1 MTSLPLPLRRWE
13 PELAAF
19 PTDIALALAPVMA
32 RLAAAIGPMRSR
44 IGDGEPDGIG
54 ALTRRGS
61 YERLLLTEWALAD
74 EAPDEFLRRAVS
86 AEHLFLAPV
95 RRGPSAARRCV
106 LIFDAGPTQLGAP
119 RLVHVALLLVLA
131 RRARDAKV
139 ELAWGIAQAPSTLRT
154 DADPPAIEALLAAR
168 RSSAVRDEDVD
179 AWREALGASDD
190 ETWWIGDPRA
200 PIPGMRHVA
209 VEEPISLSPDTLEV
223 RIGAV
228 RLSLPR
234 PSDDITTQLI
244 RAPFP
249 ATRPVSPNV
258 VTPRVRPIAI
268 PRHASFALPS
278 DGRRLAVRL
287 DDGFWS
293 WGLPSSPREPL
304 GAPRRLR
311 LPPNQTIL
319 AAGHRGRRLFGVA
332 LRVEDGATSFVV
344 HGLADLKVGGA
355 VDCPRSAPFVF
366 RPDGVLRSAS
376 VDDQG
381 RLVWETRAGLLCR
394 YDGRSPPEARPILGF
409 RTRGETRLAE
419 RTGPIRWEGGES
431 SIALVAWGP
440 PDRVLYTPWGI
451 RAVVFGEA
459 AAAFGPPAEDA
470 SNRTWLVVTEA
481 RQEHELIAPL
491 GARVIGVL
499 GHPTPALI
507 VVEPDERT
515 ILSLG
520 RSGASAPL
528 RASGV
533 IEKVVCNGDVI
544 AWRTR
549 DGLLEVGSLSR
560 GGVLMRLPSETP

>member
-19 PTDIALALAPVMA
+19 PKEIALALAPVMA

-44 IGDGEPDGIG
+44 LGDGEPDGIG

-106 LIFDAGPTQLGAP
+106 LIFDAGPTQLGVP

-139 ELAWGIAQAPSTLRT
+139 ELAWGIAQAPPTLRT
-154 DADPPAIEALLAAR
+154 DTDPPAIEALLAAR

-179 AWREALGASDD
+179 AWRETLGARDD

-223 RIGAV
+223 RVGAV

-234 PSDDITTQLI
+234 PSDDIATQLI

-249 ATRPVSPNV
+249 ATRPVSPKV
-258 VTPRVRPIAI
+258 VASRARPIAI

-278 DGRRLAVRL
+278 DGRRLAVGL

-311 LPPNQTIL
+311 VPPNQTIL

-344 HGLADLKVGGA
+344 HGLGDLKVGGS
-355 VDCPRSAPFVF
+355 VDCPFAHPH
-366 RPDGVLRSAS
+366 PDGVLRSAS
-376 VDDQG
+376 FDDRG
-381 RLVWETRAGLLCR
+381 RLVWETSAGLLCR
-394 YDGRSPPEARPILGF
+394 YDGKSPPEARTILGF

-419 RTGPIRWEGGES
+419 CTPPTRWEGEES
-431 SIALVAWGP
+431 SVALVAWGP
-440 PDRVLYTPWGI
+440 PDRVLYRPLGV
-451 RAVVFGEA
+451 RAVVFGDGA
-459 AAAFGPPAEDA
+459 TAFAPRADDPSD
-470 SNRTWLVVTEA
+470 RTWDVVTHAQA
-481 RQEHELIAPL
+481 RYAIVVPS
-491 GARVIGVL
+491 GARVIGAL
-499 GHPTPALI
+499 AHPMVGLI
-507 VVEPDERT
+507 IVEADERT
-515 ILSLG
+515 LQSLYLG
-520 RSGASAPL
+520 SGGSL
-528 RASGV
+528 IRASGV
-533 IEKVVCNGDVI
+533 IEEVVCNGDVI

-560 GGVLMRLPSETP
+560 GGVLMRLPSEAP